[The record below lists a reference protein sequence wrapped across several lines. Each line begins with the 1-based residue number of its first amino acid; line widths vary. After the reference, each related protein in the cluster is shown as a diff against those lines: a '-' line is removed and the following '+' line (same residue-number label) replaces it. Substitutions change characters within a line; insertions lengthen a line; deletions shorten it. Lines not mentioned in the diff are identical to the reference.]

1 MEVEKAKLQLIETK
15 QNEIQNHT
23 LQQKMV
29 KYDDMVDLTERLK
42 TQ

>member
-23 LQQKMV
+23 LQLKMV